1 MLTDLSSELGK
12 LGSALMG
19 LELRHN
25 DDDNDGDK
33 DGDDAGEEDHNHNRN
48 HHRW

>member
-1 MLTDLSSELGK
+1 MMIIIILGPK
-12 LGSALMG
+12 LMG
-19 LELRHN
+19 LGLRHS

-33 DGDDAGEEDHNHNRN
+33 DGDDGGEEDHNHNRN